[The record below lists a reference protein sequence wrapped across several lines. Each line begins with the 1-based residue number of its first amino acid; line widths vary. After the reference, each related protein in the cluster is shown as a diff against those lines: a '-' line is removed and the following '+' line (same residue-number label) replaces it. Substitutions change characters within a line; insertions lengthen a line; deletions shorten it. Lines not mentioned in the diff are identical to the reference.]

1 MLQKLSETI
10 HLSYF
15 FIIFAPDMYTLRQAW
30 NIMHGEM
37 PLKDW
42 DGKIYCCE
50 TDAAITLR
58 SNETHGYMAAYSF
71 TLVVEGWLTF
81 THSGRE
87 ITLRKGDFYTYSP
100 GMSVTIISASEDYSG
115 ICLMVDEHTTIET
128 PAVHDLVHAAYQPLV
143 QLHEPVVSLPPD
155 AANRL
160 AEKMREIISY
170 LHSDH
175 IYKAKI
181 LQMLYAVFLLEI
193 QDMQDNAIKERHVP
207 QRIEEIF
214 IGFMRLLPQHFAEEH
229 SIGFYASELN
239 ISNVYL
245 SRVVRQVSGR
255 TVIDYINQML
265 LMEASFLL
273 RTSRLSISQ
282 IADRLHFADAPSFT
296 KFFVR
301 LKGMPPKEYRNSS

>member
-1 MLQKLSETI
+1 
-10 HLSYF
+10 
-15 FIIFAPDMYTLRQAW
+15 MYTLRQAW
-30 NIMHGEM
+30 NIMYGEM

-42 DGKIYCCE
+42 DGKIYYCE
-50 TDAAITLR
+50 TDATTTLR
-58 SNETHGYMAAYSF
+58 SNLTHGYMAAYSF

-87 ITLRKGDFYTYSP
+87 ITLRKGEFYTYSP
-100 GMSVTIISASEDYSG
+100 GMSVTVISVSEDFSG

-143 QLHEPVVSLPPD
+143 QLHEPVVSLPSD
-155 AANRL
+155 AADRL
-160 AEKMREIISY
+160 AEKMREIINY

-193 QDMQDNAIKERHVP
+193 QDIQDQTIKERHVP
-207 QRIEEIF
+207 QRVEEIF
-214 IGFMRLLPQHFAEEH
+214 IGFQRLLPLHFAEH
-229 SIGFYASELN
+229 HDIGFYASELN

-273 RTSRLSISQ
+273 RTSTLSINQ
-282 IADRLHFADAPSFT
+282 IADRLHFADAPSFS
-296 KFFVR
+296 KFFTR
-301 LKGMPPKEYRNSS
+301 LKGVSPKQYRVTR